1 MRKIYVLVILT
12 FICSVLLFIF
22 SFVYLDKYNH
32 KTYYYNVSVDGQ
44 YAGSTRID
52 TFITEERRIY
62 KSASSLPFEELFTGQ
77 KSRLDLDRG
86 YVLQDYQKELSGNGA
101 AYTFYIEN
109 KNDSIS
115 FLCRGQSR
123 FAYLGNMPIWKK
135 TFIFE
140 EDSLLTYL
148 PIIENY
154 DFKRGGSQGFNSRVC
169 FPYKFIP
176 PLKRFV
182 TLTSIKD
189 EYLKIDRRKIK
200 AENLILKI
208 KGYPQGSLWVAKSDR
223 SVLLLE
229 IPSIG
234 LKIIRSFVP
243 KEFKPKE
250 RTVKSDAYVSKDVS
264 FGGKNSQLAGTLTI
278 PAKEGPSP
286 AVLLIWGAGPH
297 DRGYMGLFDSMA
309 DYLSANGFCVLRFD
323 KRGVAS
329 SGGSATSVTAD
340 DEYADLAAALG
351 FLASQKDVNGQQIAV
366 IAHSEGAFNALKLAS
381 ENGNIKKV
389 VLMAPSIYPE
399 GKFSEEYLRYIAE
412 KWKWGEDYISLV
424 KMCEKETAGK
434 AGASKQDWGYIMGKR
449 CYLKN
454 LRPDASASSTG
465 VINSVA
471 ASVLILCGKLDDE
484 MPPQSAQSIDKAL
497 ADSGN
502 QDHSIRYYSYLG
514 HFLGKKT
521 SDGIYRTRYEP
532 DKEVLA
538 NIKDW
543 LNAPVKEPL
552 KEDIS
557 LTGAK

>member
-1 MRKIYVLVILT
+1 MRKIYLVVILT
-12 FICSVLLFIF
+12 CAASILLFIS
-22 SFVYLDKYNH
+22 SFIYLDKYNH
-32 KTYYYNVSVDGQ
+32 KTYHYSVSVDGQ
-44 YAGSTRID
+44 YAGSTKID

-62 KSASSLPFEELFTGQ
+62 KSVSSLPFNELFTEE
-77 KSRLDLDRG
+77 KSRLDLGRNYD
-86 YVLQDYQKELSGNGA
+86 LQDYQKELSANGLT
-101 AYTFYIEN
+101 YTFYLEN
-109 KNDSIS
+109 KNGSIS

-123 FAYLGNMPIWKK
+123 FAYLGNIPIWRK

-154 DFKRGGSQGFNSRVC
+154 DFKRGGSQGFNSRIC

-200 AENLILKI
+200 TENLILKI
-208 KGYPQGSLWVAKSDR
+208 KGYPQGSVWIAKSDR
-223 SVLLLE
+223 SVVLLE
-229 IPSIG
+229 IPSTG
-234 LKIIRSFVP
+234 LKIVRSFIP
-243 KEFKPKE
+243 NEIKPKE
-250 RTVKSDAYVSKDVS
+250 RVIKSDAYISKDIS
-264 FGGKNSQLAGTLTI
+264 FGSKNNQLAGTLTI
-278 PAKEGPSP
+278 PKKEGSSP
-286 AVLLIWGAGPH
+286 AILLVCGAGPH
-297 DRGYMGLFDSMA
+297 DRNYMGLFDSMA

-323 KRGVAS
+323 KRGIAS
-329 SGGSATSVTAD
+329 SGGERIAPVASD
-340 DEYADLAAALG
+340 DEYGDLVSALNY
-351 FLASQKDVNGQQIAV
+351 LASQKDVDSKNIAV
-366 IAHSEGAFNALKLAS
+366 IAHSEGAFNALRLAS

-412 KWKWGEDYISLV
+412 KWKWGEDYVSLV
-424 KMCEKETAGK
+424 KMCEKETVGK
-434 AGASKQDWGYIMGKR
+434 ASASTRDWGYIMGKR

-454 LRPDASASSTG
+454 MRPNASASSAA
-465 VINSVA
+465 INSVT
-471 ASVLILCGKLDDE
+471 ASVLILYGKLDDE
-484 MPPQSAQSIDKAL
+484 MPSWSAQVIEKAL

-521 SDGIYRTRYEP
+521 RDGVYRTFYEP
-532 DKEVLA
+532 DKEVLV

-543 LNAPVKEPL
+543 LNMPVKEPA

-557 LTGAK
+557 LTSTG

>member
-1 MRKIYVLVILT
+1 VRKIYLLVILT
-12 FICSVLLFIF
+12 FVASILLFIS
-22 SFVYLDKYNH
+22 SFVYLDRYNH
-32 KTYYYNVSVDGQ
+32 KTYHYNVSIEGQ

-52 TFITEERRIY
+52 AFITEERRIY
-62 KSASSLPFEELFTGQ
+62 KSASSLPFNELFTEE
-77 KSRLDLDRG
+77 KSRLDLSRD
-86 YVLQDYQKELSGNGA
+86 YELQDYQKELSANGA
-101 AYTFYIEN
+101 AYKFYLEN
-109 KNDSIS
+109 KNGSIS

-123 FAYLGNMPIWKK
+123 FAYLGNIPIWKK

-154 DFKRGGSQGFNSRVC
+154 DFKRGGSQGFNSRIC

-200 AENLILKI
+200 TENLILKI
-208 KGYPQGSLWVAKSDR
+208 KGYPQGSVWVAKSDR
-223 SVLLLE
+223 SVVLLE

-234 LKIIRSFVP
+234 LKFTRSFIP
-243 KEFKPKE
+243 KELKPKE
-250 RTVKSDAYVSKDVS
+250 RVIKNDAYISKDIS
-264 FGGKNSQLAGTLTI
+264 FGGKTNQLAGTLTV
-278 PAKEGPSP
+278 PKKEGPSP

-297 DRGYMGLFDSMA
+297 DRNYMGLFNSMA
-309 DYLSANGFCVLRFD
+309 DYLSTNGFCVLRFD

-329 SGGSATSVTAD
+329 SGGSATSVTPD
-340 DEYADLAAALG
+340 DEYGDLVWALNY
-351 FLASQKDVNGQQIAV
+351 LASQKDVDSQRIAL

-381 ENGNIKKV
+381 ENNNIKKI

-399 GKFSEEYLRYIAE
+399 GKISEEYLRYIAE
-412 KWKWGEDYISLV
+412 KWKWGEDYVSLV

-434 AGASKQDWGYIMGKR
+434 AGASTHDWGYIMGKR

-454 LRPDASASSTG
+454 MRPDASASSAA
-465 VINSVA
+465 INSVA
-471 ASVLILCGKLDDE
+471 ASVLTLTGKLDDE
-484 MPPQSAQSIDKAL
+484 MPSQSAEMIDKAL

-502 QDHSIRYYSYLG
+502 QDHSIRCYSYLG

-521 SDGIYRTRYEP
+521 SDGIYRTFYEP
-532 DKEVLA
+532 DKEVLV

-543 LNAPVKEPL
+543 LNVPVKEPA